1 MRRLCR
7 LFGVSAS
14 GFYAWRDRPVSE
26 RVLDDARLIERVRRV
41 HRASRETYGSPRVHA
56 ALRKQGESVGRR
68 RIERLMRDHAIKACS
83 ATLYRR
89 LPGLGR
95 FFASVGNQ
103 IHARTVERI
112 DQVWVTDVTYLKVA
126 GTWRYLATVMD
137 RYSRRLLG
145 WALGK
150 DKSAELTRRALA
162 AAVRHRQPQPGTL
175 VHSDRGVEFL
185 ASTFKRALTK
195 AGLVQSVN
203 RPRRMTDNAHME
215 SWNKSMKSDM
225 YHRQRFTD
233 DKTLRSA
240 LRSYIEFYNQ
250 RRLHSS
256 LGYRSPMEFET
267 QCVSHQVSTFA

>member
-14 GFYAWRDRPVSE
+14 GYHAWRTRPISE
-26 RVLDDARLIERVRRV
+26 RARDDVRLLERVKQV
-41 HRASRETYGSPRVHA
+41 HRDSRETYGSPRVHA
-56 ALRKQGESVGRR
+56 ALCRQGESVGRR
-68 RIERLMRDHAIKACS
+68 RIERLMREHAVRACS

-89 LPGLGR
+89 MPGLGR

-103 IHARTVERI
+103 VHTLTLERP
-112 DQVWVTDVTYLKVA
+112 DQVWVTDVTYLKVS
-126 GTWRYLATVMD
+126 GTWRYLATIMD

-145 WALGK
+145 WSLGTE
-150 DKSAELTRRALA
+150 KSAQLIRRALV
-162 AAVRHRQPQPGTL
+162 AAVRHRQPKPGTL

-185 ASTFKRALTK
+185 AHEFKQALSK

-225 YHRQRFTD
+225 YHRQRFTCER
-233 DKTLRSA
+233 TLHAA
-240 LRSYIEFYNQ
+240 LRSYIDFYNKH
-250 RRLHSS
+250 RLHSA
-256 LGYRSPMEFET
+256 LGYRSPVEFEA
-267 QCVSHQVSTFA
+267 QCA

>member
-14 GFYAWRDRPVSE
+14 GYYAWRDRPASE
-26 RVLDDARLIERVRRV
+26 RTLDDARLIDRVRQV

-56 ALRKQGESVGRR
+56 ELRRQGESVGRR
-68 RIERLMRDHAIKACS
+68 RIERLMRDYAIKACS

-103 IHARTVERI
+103 VHATTVERI
-112 DQVWVTDVTYLKVA
+112 DQVWVADVTYLKV
-126 GTWRYLATVMD
+126 GGSWRYLATVMD

-145 WALGK
+145 WSLGK
-150 DKSAELTRRALA
+150 EKSADLTRRALE
-162 AAVRHRQPQPGTL
+162 AAVRQRRPQPGTL

-185 ASTFKRALTK
+185 ANTFKHALTK
-195 AGLVQSVN
+195 VGLVQSVN

-233 DKTLRSA
+233 DRTLRSA
-240 LRSYIEFYNQ
+240 LRSYIDFYNQ
-250 RRLHSS
+250 HRLHSA
-256 LGYRSPMEFET
+256 LGYRSPVEFEA
-267 QCVSHQVSTFA
+267 QGA

>member
-14 GFYAWRDRPVSE
+14 GFYAWRDRPTSE
-26 RVLDDARLIERVRRV
+26 RAREDARLIDRVRRV
-41 HRASRETYGSPRVHA
+41 HRASRETYGSLRVYA
-56 ALRKQGESVGRR
+56 ELRKLGESVGRR
-68 RIERLMRDHAIKACS
+68 RVERLMRDHAIKACS

-95 FFASVGNQ
+95 FFAGEGNR
-103 IHARTVERI
+103 IHATRVARV

-145 WALGK
+145 WSLGRE
-150 DKSAELTRRALA
+150 KSAELTRRALT
-162 AAVRHRQPQPGTL
+162 AAVRHRQPRPGTL

-185 ASTFKRALTK
+185 AIAFKLALTK

-233 DKTLRSA
+233 DRTLRSA
-240 LRSYIEFYNQ
+240 LRSYIDFYNQ
-250 RRLHSS
+250 HRLHSA
-256 LGYRSPMEFET
+256 LGYRSPVEFEA
-267 QCVSHQVSTFA
+267 QSV